1 MEFQTGLH
9 YTFGMFYVRDSLG
22 KMLAQTKL
30 REPCLAGV
38 CFTKVIAG
46 NGD

>member
-1 MEFQTGLH
+1 MVFRKELR